1 MGRPEDD
8 LGAMLAEEDRKFRMY
23 DPLEKALDNTA
34 AVWNGMYE
42 AYDDLDEFRK
52 LREKLDDMLDEAEQ
66 VVAIN
71 CGQGDFAEP
80 W

>member
-1 MGRPEDD
+1 MGTPEQD
-8 LGAMLAEEDRKFRMY
+8 LEKMYREEEERDRMY

>member
-1 MGRPEDD
+1 MGTPEQD
-8 LGAMLAEEDRKFRMY
+8 LEKMYREEEERDRMY

-52 LREKLDDMLDEAEQ
+52 LREKLDDALDEAEDI
-66 VVAIN
+66 VAMN
-71 CGQGDFAEP
+71 CGKYSFGEP

>member
-1 MGRPEDD
+1 MGTPEQD
-8 LGAMLAEEDRKFRMY
+8 LEKMYREEEERDRMY
-23 DPLEKALDNTA
+23 DPLEKALDNSA

-52 LREKLDDMLDEAEQ
+52 LREKLDDALDEAEDI
-66 VVAIN
+66 VAMN
-71 CGQGDFAEP
+71 CGKYSFGEP